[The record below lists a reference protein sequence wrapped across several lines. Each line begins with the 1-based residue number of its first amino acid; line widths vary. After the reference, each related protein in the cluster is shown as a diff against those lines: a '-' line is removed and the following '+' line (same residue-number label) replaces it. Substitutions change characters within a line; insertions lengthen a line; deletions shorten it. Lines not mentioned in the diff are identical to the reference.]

1 MTKKIELS
9 VDMDD
14 QGISLIVYGREECH
28 LCQDML
34 DALHELQQQAAFTFQ
49 LVDIDSDPE
58 LIARYGEK
66 IPVLV
71 SSRTHQ
77 EICHYHLDV
86 AVLGA
91 YLDKFR

>member
-9 VDMDD
+9 ADTN
-14 QGISLIVYGREECH
+14 GREPFLIVYGREECH
-28 LCQDML
+28 LCQDMVA
-34 DALHELQQQAAFTFQ
+34 ALYELQQQAAFTFQ
-49 LVDIDSDPE
+49 LVDIDSDPG

-71 SSRTHQ
+71 SSLTHQ

-91 YLDKFR
+91 YLDEFR